1 MKRFKSNLFAQ
12 VLSFVAIA
20 FFVLPVNAGAV
31 LAKEEIKAT
40 TKIKHKPIKYFVS
53 EKRIKIEAKVTDKE
67 GVNLVR
73 CYFRAAEQADYVFV
87 AMNAAGS
94 LYEGILPA
102 PSKDTEMLEYLF
114 LVVNGKNQVVKT
126 QTFTINQKD
135 KEKVP
140 AWQQVSAE
148 GDIHVSTEL
157 AQAPETLQGF
167 TDSIVMDVVESSARF
182 GTVAGGIYLAS
193 KAGGVSG
200 AAAASTTAGTV
211 TAGAG
216 LSTAAIIGIG
226 VAAAAGVGAAA
237 AGVGGDDDGGG
248 GGGGLPVTVTGVWE
262 LHFKCVAQSSDAV
275 VLNVTLNETA
285 GGAFSGSGSGTDYD
299 GTLVYIT
306 LNGTYNSSTHFLSME
321 VTTTAEGSSCV
332 RKDTFSTT
340 LTSNDTGYIQMTQT
354 QVCGCTAEM
363 RMIKL

>member
-12 VLSFVAIA
+12 VLSFIAIA
-20 FFVLPVNAGAV
+20 FFVLPVNAGSA

-40 TKIKHKPIKYFVS
+40 TKATSKIKHKPIKYFVP
-53 EKRIKIEAKVTDKE
+53 EKRIKLEAKVTDKE
-67 GVNLVR
+67 GVSLVR

-87 AMNAAGS
+87 AMNAASS
-94 LYEGILPA
+94 LYQGILPA

-126 QTFTINQKD
+126 QTFKINKKD
-135 KEKVP
+135 KEKAP

-200 AAAASTTAGTV
+200 AAATSATAGTV

-226 VAAAAGVGAAA
+226 VAVAAGVGAGAVA
-237 AGVGGDDDGGG
+237 AGGGDDDDDDGGG
-248 GGGGLPVTVTGVWE
+248 SPPVPQCDTVQVQGGDTPETRTIEMGQASGTFLFEYETYGQKDQMIVKYRGGVLFDTGCVGTYGLKSTYLQYSGSSTQVTVE
-262 LHFKCVAQSSDAV
+262 V
-275 VLNVTLNETA
+275 VPNCQ
-285 GGAFSGSGSGTDYD
+285 GGSGTKWYFI
-299 GTLVYIT
+299 V
-306 LNGTYNSSTHFLSME
+306 N
-321 VTTTAEGSSCV
+321 CP
-332 RKDTFSTT
+332 
-340 LTSNDTGYIQMTQT
+340 Q
-354 QVCGCTAEM
+354 
-363 RMIKL
+363 

>member
-1 MKRFKSNLFAQ
+1 MKRFKSNLCAQ
-12 VLSFVAIA
+12 VLSFIAIA
-20 FFVLPVNAGAV
+20 FFVLPVNAGSV
-31 LAKEEIKAT
+31 LAKEAIKAT

-87 AMNAAGS
+87 AMNAASS
-94 LYEGILPA
+94 LYQGILPA

-126 QTFTINQKD
+126 QTFKINKKD

-211 TAGAG
+211 TASAG

-226 VAAAAGVGAAA
+226 VAVAAGGAAA
-237 AGVGGDDDGGG
+237 AGGG
-248 GGGGLPVTVTGVWE
+248 GGGGDDSGGGGGEITTETLVGTWYVTEASYTTGVWHSYTD
-262 LHFKCVAQSSDAV
+262 LRSDNTFSYTEYV
-275 VLNVTLNETA
+275 N
-285 GGAFSGSGSGTDYD
+285 GSPQSGSGSWSYDSSSRYFVMNVLPGGAAMGGTVSGSINDFYVD
-299 GTLVYIT
+299 G
-306 LNGTYNSSTHFLSME
+306 HW
-321 VTTTAEGSSCV
+321 GSGSPGYFHWV
-332 RKDTFSTT
+332 R
-340 LTSNDTGYIQMTQT
+340 Q
-354 QVCGCTAEM
+354 
-363 RMIKL
+363 